1 MATSKAA
8 MLRRLVALEQAQG
21 CAVVSYRGDEVPEAA
36 LQRAAT
42 AGLSGGVL
50 LVGEVLRP
58 EVWTARARAHF
69 EETARAEAAAKPHA
83 GGYTVATQPQNRK
96 TLLSIR

>member
-1 MATSKAA
+1 
-8 MLRRLVALEQAQG
+8 MLRRLAALEQAQG

-42 AGLSGGVL
+42 AGFSGGVL

-69 EETARAEAAAKPHA
+69 EATARDWSRAANPVLA
-83 GGYTVATQPQNRK
+83 ATPWLHSPK
-96 TLLSIR
+96 